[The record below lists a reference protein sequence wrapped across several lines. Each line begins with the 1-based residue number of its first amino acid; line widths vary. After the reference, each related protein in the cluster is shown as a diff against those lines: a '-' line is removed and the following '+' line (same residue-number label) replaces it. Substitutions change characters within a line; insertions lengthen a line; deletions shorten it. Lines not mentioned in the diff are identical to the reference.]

1 MPIKQMMLA
10 VAASVAVHG
19 YPAFA
24 EGEHYMK
31 IDSEWQLGKVIKDG
45 AGTEEFVTCPGNQHY
60 PIDRDNIVPAS
71 DPCSGDSGAFGVLQ
85 IMSGQGTYA
94 VVKPDGTV
102 EEWHLPQGS
111 QLSPLSPGTNVYL
124 DVIDRSKKLA
134 EPYEVLLQTPGTIQ

>member
-71 DPCSGDSGAFGVLQ
+71 DPCSGDSGVFGVLQ

-102 EEWHLPQGS
+102 EEWHLARMCTLTS
-111 QLSPLSPGTNVYL
+111 S
-124 DVIDRSKKLA
+124 IDRRSSPNRMRCCCRRL
-134 EPYEVLLQTPGTIQ
+134 EPFNSLS